1 MVFSVLV
8 RLSEPYLHRDVAF
21 PRCMAVLVQVVREMV
36 AFALLSTGC
45 CFQAMVLC
53 SPLPFCSIRPN
64 RMSCHHPS
72 CLWYIM
78 NQVQFLLGFLALCKA
93 SDKTRRDTKTLK
105 SQVLT
110 LPPSWLLL
118 QQPGPI
124 LLLSSF
130 LIAFLPH
137 YKRHHLAAITSPAVG
152 YVTWLPSNLWESYW
166 KSRALY

>member
-1 MVFSVLV
+1 MVFPALV
-8 RLSEPYLHRDVAF
+8 RFSEPYLHRDAAF
-21 PRCMAVLVQVVREMV
+21 SWHMAVLVHIIKEMV

-53 SPLPFCSIRPN
+53 SPFPFCSIRPN

-93 SDKTRRDTKTLK
+93 SDKTRRDTKILK

-110 LPPSWLLL
+110 LPPSWLFL
-118 QQPGPI
+118 QQPDPI
-124 LLLSSF
+124 LLLSSC
-130 LIAFLPH
+130 LLAFLPH
-137 YKRHHLAAITSPAVG
+137 YKRQDLAALTSPAVG
-152 YVTWLPSNLWESYW
+152 YVTWLPSSLWESY
-166 KSRALY
+166 